1 MNKIDKDFYKL
12 IDYLKNT
19 SKEELIDV
27 SINRYKGYTQ
37 EYRTEFEKE
46 ANNTLGIMRFGKISE
61 KENDYTL
68 IKNRVS
74 TLLGGLRGIEDFYDL
89 LEDYR
94 SKKTLMII
102 LYNLVNFNPKI
113 LDVVKEKLFNEYF
126 DMDIIDTDRIGVYV
140 FKILQSNVKKYG
152 DYVEIRNVGLGRGY
166 ETKFVKEEWN
176 IVGNHLGDE
185 GDYKVS
191 IVPLDGDIKE
201 KVAVIKLDVE
211 GSEYEALSG
220 AENIIKRD
228 KPQLIVCLYHNLE
241 DIYVLPQLIHEFR
254 PDYKFYLRYYGDCL
268 RPLDYVLYAI

>member
-1 MNKIDKDFYKL
+1 MESHFSLPVPQRKSNKFLY
-12 IDYLKNT
+12 NT
-19 SKEELIDV
+19 SNKDKKI
-27 SINRYKGYTQ
+27 IGY
-37 EYRTEFEKE
+37 EITE
-46 ANNTLGIMRFGKISE
+46 N
-61 KENDYTL
+61 
-68 IKNRVS
+68 
-74 TLLGGLRGIEDFYDL
+74 
-89 LEDYR
+89 
-94 SKKTLMII
+94 
-102 LYNLVNFNPKI
+102 
-113 LDVVKEKLFNEYF
+113 
-126 DMDIIDTDRIGVYV
+126 V